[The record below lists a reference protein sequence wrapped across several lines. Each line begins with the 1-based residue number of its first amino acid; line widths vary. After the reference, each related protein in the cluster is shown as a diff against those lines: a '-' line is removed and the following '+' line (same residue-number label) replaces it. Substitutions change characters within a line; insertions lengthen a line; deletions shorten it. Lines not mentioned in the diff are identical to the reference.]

1 MKPGSH
7 NSNNSNDKAKD
18 FKGTLNKLLSY
29 LKIYRKTILIVIL
42 FSIASACF
50 SIIGPKIMGNVTTII
65 FEGLFKKIN
74 GTGSIDF
81 TKIKNLLFLLF
92 GLYFASFIFSVV
104 QTFLMTNVTQ
114 KVSYD
119 LRKKISNKINKL
131 PMNYFDKKK
140 DGDILSVVTND
151 VDTLSQNLNQSMT
164 QVISSITTLIGVLV
178 MMLSISLELTIVSIL
193 LLPISFVFVGL
204 IIGKSQKHF
213 VLNQEYLGNLN
224 GHIEET
230 YGGHNIIR
238 AFNAEDESKEK
249 FDELNDSMYE
259 SSWKSQFLSGMIMPI
274 MTFIGNI
281 GYVIVSIYGSY
292 LTIKGKMKV
301 GDILSFTQYIRS
313 FNQPIGQI
321 AQIASL
327 LQTSIAA
334 SERVFNFLEEE
345 EEIETNN
352 DFKFN
357 KLKGNITFDNVS
369 FGYNSDKLVINNFSL
384 KVKPGEKI
392 AIVGP
397 TGAGKT
403 TLVKLLM
410 RFYDV
415 NDGSIKID
423 NTNIKD
429 IKRSE
434 LRSLFGMV
442 LQDTWLFSGSIKENI
457 KYGKLNAND
466 EEVINASKSAMV
478 HHFVKTLPDSY
489 DMILNEDT
497 NNISSG
503 QKQLLTIARVILS
516 DPKILILDEAT
527 SNVDTRT
534 ELLIQSAM
542 DNLMENRTSFIIAHR
557 LSTIK
562 NADKILVIN
571 NGDIVEQG
579 SHEELIKLNGFY
591 TNLYNSQFEEA
602 EI

>member
-1 MKPGSH
+1 MPRGSKSR
-7 NSNNSNDKAKD
+7 NINDKAKD
-18 FKGTLNKLLSY
+18 FKGTFKKLLSY
-29 LKIYRKTILIVIL
+29 LKIYRKTIVVVIL
-42 FSIASACF
+42 FSIASSCF
-50 SIIGPKIMGNVTTII
+50 SIVGPKLMGRATTAI
-65 FEGLFKKIN
+65 FEGLVNKIK

-81 TKIKNLLFLLF
+81 VKIRNILLILA
-92 GLYFASFIFSVV
+92 GLYVLSFIFSVI
-104 QTFLMTNVTQ
+104 QTFLMTDISQ

-119 LRKKISNKINKL
+119 LRKKISIKFNKL

-151 VDTLSQNLNQSMT
+151 IDTLSQNLYQSMT
-164 QVISSITTLIGVLV
+164 QVISSITTVIGVLI
-178 MMLSISLELTIVSIL
+178 MMLSISVELTVISIII
-193 LLPISFVFVGL
+193 LPISFILAGS
-204 IIGKSQKHF
+204 IMKKSQKYF
-213 VLNQEYLGNLN
+213 VINQEYLGNIN

-230 YGGHNIIR
+230 YGGHTIIR
-238 AFNAEDESKEK
+238 AFNAEAEVTKK
-249 FDELNDSMYE
+249 FDELNEIMYE
-259 SSWKSQFLSGMIMPI
+259 SSWKSQFLSGLIMPI
-274 MTFIGNI
+274 MIFIGNL

-292 LTIKGKMKV
+292 LTIKEKIQV

-327 LQTSIAA
+327 IQTSVAA
-334 SERVFNFLEEE
+334 SERVFEFLEQD
-345 EEIETNN
+345 EEIDINEENKII
-352 DFKFN
+352 DF
-357 KLKGNITFDNVS
+357 KGNITFENVS
-369 FGYNSDKLVINNFSL
+369 FGYDPNKIVINNFSL
-384 KVKPGEKI
+384 DVKPGEKI

-415 NDGSIKID
+415 NSGAIKID
-423 NTNIKD
+423 GIDIRNLKRKD
-429 IKRSE
+429 

-442 LQDTWLFSGSIKENI
+442 LQDTWLFSGTIKENI
-457 KYGKLNAND
+457 KYGKLDATD
-466 EEVINASKSAMV
+466 EEVIKASKAAMV
-478 HHFVKTLPDSY
+478 HHFIKTLPDTY
-489 DMILNEDT
+489 NMVLNEDT
-497 NNISSG
+497 DNISSG
-503 QKQLLTIARVILS
+503 QKQLLTIARVILA

-534 ELLIQSAM
+534 ELLIQQAM
-542 DNLMENRTSFIIAHR
+542 DNLMKNRTSFIIAHR

-579 SHEELIKLNGFY
+579 SHDELIKLNGFY
-591 TNLYNSQFEEA
+591 TKLYNSQFEEV